1 MQPYV
6 IYETTSGDE
15 TSVYISIADVVQ
27 CQPGIPGSRFA
38 SSCVTFID
46 LNYEAFENS
55 EDGTIICVAYMC
67 YNS

>member
-27 CQPGIPGSRFA
+27 CQPGTPGSRFA

-46 LNYEAFENS
+46 LNYEAYENS

>member
-15 TSVYISIADVVQ
+15 TSVNVSIADVVQ
-27 CQPGIPGSRFA
+27 CQPGTPGSRFA

>member
-27 CQPGIPGSRFA
+27 CQPGTPGSRFA

>member
-15 TSVYISIADVVQ
+15 TSVYVSIADVVQ
-27 CQPGIPGSRFA
+27 CQPGTPGSRFA